1 MTVLACRG
9 YSYLQRQ
16 NHKNYFLKEEIFG
29 TKWNIQDKFR
39 QLVCGQSAMPDTV
52 LVYWLGLIQNCTVLI
67 PRQERFWIEMV
78 PWLQEK

>member
-52 LVYWLGLIQNCTVLI
+52 LVY
-67 PRQERFWIEMV
+67 
-78 PWLQEK
+78 